1 MKNLRA
7 FTLIELIIVVAMFGI
22 IAAVVIPAVNGNGVS
37 STFAETLQRGGTI
50 CKAGMVFSV
59 DANGYQ
65 QQVIGPQGGGVPCQ

>member
-1 MKNLRA
+1 MKGNLGV
-7 FTLIELIIVVAMFGI
+7 TLIELMIVVAILGI
-22 IAAVVIPAVNGNGVS
+22 LAAIAIPAINGNGVS

>member
-1 MKNLRA
+1 MKRNLGV
-7 FTLIELIIVVAMFGI
+7 TLIELIIVMAIVFI
-22 IAAVVIPAVNGNGVS
+22 IAAIAMPLMSGGT
-37 STFAETLQRGGTI
+37 STITESFQRGGTI